1 MNATIE
7 QAINEQIK
15 WEMYSANLYLSMSAW
30 LQDEGL
36 SGFANWMR
44 VQYQEETDHALK
56 FYDFVL
62 SRGGKATVSQIDA
75 PPSTWDSVL
84 DVFEATLAH
93 EQEVTRRINELTY
106 LTKEVKD
113 FASDIFMQWFV
124 TEQIEEEENVRDILN
139 KLRLIK
145 GEGQGMLMLDQE
157 MAQRVYTPSTT
168 NA

>member
-56 FYDFVL
+56 FYDFIL
-62 SRGGKATVSQIDA
+62 SRGGKVTVSQIDA
-75 PPSTWDSVL
+75 PPTTWDSVL
-84 DVFEATLAH
+84 DVFEATLTH

>member
-56 FYDFVL
+56 FYDFIL
-62 SRGGKATVSQIDA
+62 SRGGKVTVSQIDA
-75 PPSTWDSVL
+75 PPTTWDSVL

-157 MAQRVYTPSTT
+157 MAQRVYTSSTT

>member
-44 VQYQEETDHALK
+44 VQYQEETEHALK
-56 FYDFVL
+56 FYDFIL
-62 SRGGKATVSQIDA
+62 SRGGKITVSQIDA

>member
-56 FYDFVL
+56 FYDFIL
-62 SRGGKATVSQIDA
+62 SRGGKVTVSQIDA
-75 PPSTWDSVL
+75 PPTTWDSVL